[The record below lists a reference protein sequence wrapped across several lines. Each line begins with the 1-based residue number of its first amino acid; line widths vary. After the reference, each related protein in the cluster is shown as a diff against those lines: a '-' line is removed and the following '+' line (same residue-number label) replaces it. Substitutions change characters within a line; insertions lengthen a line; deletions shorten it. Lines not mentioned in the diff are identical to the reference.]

1 MTMTRPDLHTHS
13 TFSDGVLSPS
23 LLVEKAVS
31 MGVTVMAVTDHDTF
45 EGCDSLRDAA
55 LPIPVI
61 PGVELSLRDMPG
73 LHLLGYGLTAA
84 PVLRGRVAELA
95 RMRVGRAE
103 AMVRRLRDMG
113 IALDWERMTAACRG
127 TVGRAHV
134 ARALV
139 AEGYSATMQEAFDRY
154 LGEGKPAYVPG
165 KRMSMAEALPL
176 LRGEG
181 FVPVL
186 AHPALLNKD
195 DMTLRKLLEAWA
207 TRGLMGVEVY
217 HPSLMGREAA
227 LERMARSMGLLV
239 TGGSDYHQDGDSHG
253 QMGAT
258 AEGWQRVEEDMTAL
272 WNALRTGEEKNS
284 GRYEK

>member
-1 MTMTRPDLHTHS
+1 MHS

-45 EGCDSLRDAA
+45 EGCDILQGMNTS
-55 LPIPVI
+55 IPVI

-84 PVLRGRVAELA
+84 PMLRGRVAELA

-113 IALDWERMTAACRG
+113 ISLDWARMTAACRG

-139 AEGYSATMQEAFDRY
+139 AEGHVATMQEAFERY

-165 KRMSMAEALPL
+165 ERMSMAEALPL

-195 DMTLRKLLEAWA
+195 DKTLRQLLEAWA
-207 TRGLMGVEVY
+207 DRGLMGVEVY
-217 HPSLMGREAA
+217 HPSLTGREAA

-253 QMGAT
+253 QPGAT
-258 AEGWQRVEEDMTAL
+258 AEGWLHAAEDMAAL
-272 WNALRTGEEKNS
+272 WNALRAGEEIFS

>member
-1 MTMTRPDLHTHS
+1 MHS
-13 TFSDGVLSPS
+13 TFSDGVLSPP

-45 EGCDSLRDAA
+45 EGCDILQGMNTS
-55 LPIPVI
+55 IPVI

-84 PVLRGRVAELA
+84 PTLRGRVAELA
-95 RMRVGRAE
+95 QMRVGRAE

-113 IALDWERMTAACRG
+113 ISLDWARMTAACRG

-139 AEGYSATMQEAFDRY
+139 AEGHVATMQEAFERY

-165 KRMSMAEALPL
+165 ERMSMAEALPL

-195 DMTLRKLLEAWA
+195 DMTLRQLLEAWA
-207 TRGLMGVEVY
+207 NRGLMGVEVY
-217 HPSLMGREAA
+217 HPSLTGREAA
-227 LERMARSMGLLV
+227 LERMTRSMGLLV

-258 AEGWQRVEEDMTAL
+258 AEGWLHAAEDMAAL
-272 WNALRTGEEKNS
+272 WNALREGEEIFS

>member
-1 MTMTRPDLHTHS
+1 MHS
-13 TFSDGVLSPS
+13 TFSDGVLSPP

-45 EGCDSLRDAA
+45 EGSDILQGMNTS
-55 LPIPVI
+55 IPVI

-84 PVLRGRVAELA
+84 PTLRGRVAELA
-95 RMRVGRAE
+95 QMRVGRAE

-113 IALDWERMTAACRG
+113 ISLDWARMTAACRG

-139 AEGYSATMQEAFDRY
+139 AEGHVATMQEAFERY

-165 KRMSMAEALPL
+165 ERMSMAEALPL

-195 DMTLRKLLEAWA
+195 DMTLRQLLEAWA
-207 TRGLMGVEVY
+207 DRGLMGVEVY
-217 HPSLMGREAA
+217 HPSLTGREAA

-258 AEGWQRVEEDMTAL
+258 AEGWMHAAEDMAVL
-272 WNALRTGEEKNS
+272 WNALREGEEIFS